1 MPTSPKSGE
10 KITRSSISQ
19 MQEEVAASGQ
29 ALTVD
34 DFSRGAIGSEHLND
48 TVIYCAR
55 NLIAPTQGPLGDAV
69 DYPETK
75 NGPHWGGSGGEVLWH
90 ANERERW
97 DCIDAYSSELHAKA
111 AFDAGE
117 TVSENTGISSTAGN
131 HFFSIPNEGNGF
143 SMLFYANIRFRWNLG
158 LGKEHSSREFNKWTT
173 WSNGQRFWTSIIYY
187 LRPNINSKKILK
199 WSHADLLGASGSVRN
214 GAGQPLANRFQNTE
228 IIHSYQDIV
237 TINQQTID
245 KLAEYSG
252 FDVDADNLKLE
263 DGKKC
268 FFGWTIK
275 LGCDRW
281 DYGGASDASMFTY
294 HSATGNP
301 TYMNGMKYRVG
312 KGNVGFIAF
321 KYDPKTA
328 TRLVDSF

>member
-90 ANERERW
+90 AKERERW

-117 TVSENTGISSTAGN
+117 TVSENTGISSPAGN

-143 SMLFYANIRFRWNLG
+143 SMLFYANIRVRWNLG
-158 LGKEHSSREFNKWTT
+158 IGDDNVFDKWKP
-173 WSNGQRFWTSIIYY
+173 WYRGQRFWTSIVYY
-187 LRPNINSKKILK
+187 LKPHINSKKILK
-199 WSHADLLGASGSVRN
+199 WSHGDVLGASGSVGSASEN
-214 GAGQPLANRFQNTE
+214 VFQNTE
-228 IIHSYQDIV
+228 IVHSYQDIV
-237 TINQQTID
+237 TINQETID
-245 KLAEYSG
+245 QLASYQG
-252 FDVDADNLKLE
+252 YDVDAENLKLS
-263 DGKKC
+263 DSKKC
-268 FFGWTIK
+268 FFGWKAVI
-275 LGCDRW
+275 
-281 DYGGASDASMFTY
+281 ASDRGDYKGMLGTSMTDRD
-294 HSATGNP
+294 ALGP
-301 TYMNGMKYRVG
+301 TYNNGMKYRVA
-312 KGNVGFIAF
+312 KGNVGFLAL